1 MLVVVGSLWLW
12 RSIRHTD
19 DPAPERREAGE
30 SAVSSTTA
38 PPPSLPA
45 AEAEPERP
53 ARQPVSLP
61 PDAATVDPAT
71 MRHGLDEVHG
81 RIRDAVAT
89 CFEGFAF
96 DAGSARVAFRYQ
108 LQVTARRARIVEPQI
123 YEASFVLGDSTR
135 CFEEKLAALQWD
147 TDLPD
152 TSSPVQ
158 DELSGAEL

>member
-12 RSIRHTD
+12 RSIRDTEA
-19 DPAPERREAGE
+19 PAPERREAVE
-30 SAVSSTTA
+30 NAVSSTPPA
-38 PPPSLPA
+38 PALPSV
-45 AEAEPERP
+45 EAERP
-53 ARQPVSLP
+53 ARQPVTLP
-61 PDAATVDPAT
+61 PDAASVDPAT

-89 CFEGFAF
+89 CFEGIAF

-135 CFEEKLAALQWD
+135 CFEEKLGALQWD